1 MTDTTRLQRVLT
13 GQLPGCV
20 GQRVRLEGW
29 VSAIR
34 KFGAVNFLVLRDR
47 SGVAQVIL
55 EPDQIVKLDGL
66 QVETVVS
73 VEGTVEAEERASN
86 GVEIRDAD
94 LEVISPVNEV
104 LPFEINKKILKP
116 SLDVYLNNAPVGL
129 RHSRKQAT
137 FRLYA
142 DLLAGFRDYLVPR
155 GFIEIHT
162 PKITGA
168 ATEGGA
174 NVFKLDYFGRP
185 AFLAQ
190 SPQLYKQIMVGVFER
205 VFEIGP
211 AFRAEEH
218 STVRHLNEYNS
229 LDLEMGFIESYTEV
243 LEVLIGVLQ
252 HMIDTASIRHPAD
265 LALLGVDPPRF
276 GDVPRLK
283 FREAQQLI
291 LERHGEDRA
300 AELDLSPQDERWL
313 GEWASQEYDS
323 DFVFVT
329 HYPTAKRAFYTMPDP
344 ADPEY
349 SFGFDLL
356 FKGEELVSGAQR
368 IHRHEQ
374 LVQTMRERGIN
385 PEPFEGYL
393 QAFKYGMPPEGG
405 FAIGSERLLLRLT
418 GADNIRETTLFPRDI
433 HRLAP

>member
-1 MTDTTRLQRVLT
+1 MTDTTRLQRALT
-13 GQLPGCV
+13 SQLPGCV

-29 VSAIR
+29 VHAIR
-34 KFGAVNFLVLRDR
+34 KFGGVNFLVLRDR
-47 SGVAQVIL
+47 TGVAQVIL
-55 EPDQIVKLDGL
+55 EPEQITKLEGL

-73 VEGTVEAEERASN
+73 VEGTAEAEERASN

-94 LEVISPVNEV
+94 LQVISPVSEV

-129 RHSRKQAT
+129 RHPRKQAT
-137 FRLYA
+137 FRLYS
-142 DLLAGFRDYLVPR
+142 DLLAGFRDYLTPR

-162 PKITGA
+162 PKITGT

-243 LEVLIGVLQ
+243 LDVLIGVLQ
-252 HMIDTASIRHPAD
+252 HMIDTATNRHPAD

-283 FREAQQLI
+283 FREAQQII
-291 LERHGEDRA
+291 LDRHGEDRA

-368 IHRHEQ
+368 IHRYEQ
-374 LVQTMRERGIN
+374 LIQTMQERGIN

>member
-1 MTDTTRLQRVLT
+1 MTDTTRLQRILT
-13 GQLPGCV
+13 DQLPGCV

-47 SGVAQVIL
+47 TGVAQVIL
-55 EPDQIVKLDGL
+55 EPDQMAKLDGL

-86 GVEIRDAD
+86 GVEVREAG
-94 LEVISPVNEV
+94 LEVISPVSEV
-104 LPFEINKKILKP
+104 LPFEINKKVLKP

-129 RHSRKQAT
+129 RHPRKQAT

-162 PKITGA
+162 PKITGT

-174 NVFKLDYFGRP
+174 NVFELDYFGRS

-243 LEVLIGVLQ
+243 LEVLIGVLR
-252 HMIDTASIRHPAD
+252 HMIDTTINRHPAD

-291 LERHGEDRA
+291 LDRHGEDRA

-356 FKGEELVSGAQR
+356 FKGEELVSGGQR
-368 IHRHEQ
+368 IHCYEQ
-374 LVQTMRERGIN
+374 LIQTMQERGMN
-385 PEPFEGYL
+385 PELFGGYL
-393 QAFKYGMPPEGG
+393 QAFRYGMPPEGG